1 MVSILSIDEIIHKVM
16 SARIFK
22 DREKLRPD
30 YVPETLPHRE
40 EEIDKLA
47 KILAPAVKGARPSN
61 VFIYGLPGTGKT
73 AVTKYVLRK
82 IDVYAKSYSQ
92 DLRLK
97 IAYIN
102 CRNENTS
109 YRVLFNLCN
118 YLNEKVPFTGL
129 STAEIFRRFV
139 RSLDRDRILL
149 FAVLDEVDFLVKA
162 SGDDAL
168 YKLTRINPD
177 LHNARVSIIGIT
189 NDLNFVEYL
198 DPRVKSSLS
207 EEELIFRPYTTEEL
221 ADILA
226 ERAKMAFYDGV
237 LDEAVIPLC
246 ATLAAREHGDARRAL
261 DLLRVAG
268 EIAEREGAPKVL
280 EDHVRKAYKEIE
292 KDRAV
297 EVVKSM
303 PLHTKLVALAVYLVK
318 RRKGEATTGEIYDT
332 YKNLC
337 KKLMIDELTQRRVS
351 DIINDLD
358 MLGIVNARVTS
369 KGRYGR
375 TKIVKLAISER
386 ALVEGL
392 KSDMMLSSINLV
404 DSV

>member
-1 MVSILSIDEIIHKVM
+1 VVSGLSIDEIIQRM
-16 SARIFK
+16 LSARIFK

-30 YVPETLPHRE
+30 YVPESLPHRE
-40 EEIDKLA
+40 EEINRLA
-47 KILAPAVKGARPSN
+47 EILAPAVKGARPSN

-82 IDVYAKSYSQ
+82 IDAFAREYSRGVNMK
-92 DLRLK
+92 L
-97 IAYIN
+97 AYIN

-118 YLNEKVPFTGL
+118 YLDEKVPFTGL
-129 STAEIFRRFV
+129 STAELFRRFV
-139 RSLDRDRILL
+139 RALDRERNLL
-149 FAVLDEVDFLVKA
+149 FVVLDEVDFLVKV
-162 SGDDAL
+162 SGDDIL

-177 LHNARVSIIGIT
+177 LRNARVSIIGIT

-198 DPRVKSSLS
+198 DPRVKSTLG
-207 EEELIFRPYTTEEL
+207 EEELVFRPYTTEEL

-226 ERAKMAFYDGV
+226 ERARQAFCDGV

-246 ATLAAREHGDARRAL
+246 ASLAAREHGDARRAL

-268 EIAEREGAPKVL
+268 EIAEREGSSKVL
-280 EDHVRKAYKEIE
+280 EEHVRKAYREIE

-303 PLHTKLVALAVYLVK
+303 PLHTKLVTIAAYLVK
-318 RRKGEATTGEIYDT
+318 RRKGEATTGEIYET
-332 YKNLC
+332 YKGLC
-337 KKLMIDELTQRRVS
+337 RRLTIDELTQRRVS
-351 DIINDLD
+351 DIINELD
-358 MLGIVNARVTS
+358 MLGIVNAKVTS

-375 TKIVKLAISER
+375 TKIVRLAISDR

-392 KSDMMLSSINLV
+392 KSDPRLSSIV
-404 DSV
+404 AESV